1 LRHWSKD
8 VIASRSTIDRLSGC
22 PDVFRKG
29 NPLRPSRRRRLRR
42 FRWKVGLVVLLSGG
56 LLVSPV
62 GAADDQDQSPH
73 ASVTPTTQPPPAG
86 GVISPITQAAVA
98 SGVLA
103 CAGRVDQ
110 VAKFLTAGVPGNF
123 WLFLPATARD
133 QHIVSTSIEVA
144 TKEVPVAYASADFAP
159 GMANGC
165 GAIYESVV
173 YWPGKCAEIA
183 AKNFSGLPKGKNLG
197 KLIRSLD
204 AGGGA
209 RVFLMPAGS
218 DGCISIKKELL

>member
-1 LRHWSKD
+1 MTL
-8 VIASRSTIDRLSGC
+8 
-22 PDVFRKG
+22 
-29 NPLRPSRRRRLRR
+29 SRRRRRR
-42 FRWKVGLVVLLSGG
+42 ASQCKAGFAGLLSVV

-73 ASVTPTTQPPPAG
+73 ASVAQTALPPPSTG
-86 GVISPITQAAVA
+86 GVNLITQAAVA

-103 CAGRVDQ
+103 CAARVDQ
-110 VAKFLTAGVPGNF
+110 VAKFLTSGVPGNF

-133 QHIVSTSIEVA
+133 QHIVSASIEVD
-144 TKEVPVAYASADFAP
+144 TKEVPAAYASADFAP

-173 YWPGKCAEIA
+173 YWAEKCDEVA
-183 AKNFSGLPKGKNLG
+183 AKQFAALPKGKNLG

-204 AGGGA
+204 AGDGA

-218 DGCISIKKELL
+218 GGCISVKKQLL

>member
-1 LRHWSKD
+1 M
-8 VIASRSTIDRLSGC
+8 T
-22 PDVFRKG
+22 
-29 NPLRPSRRRRLRR
+29 PSRRRRHRPL
-42 FRWKVGLVVLLSGG
+42 RWKASIAGLLSIG
-56 LLVSPV
+56 LLISPV

-73 ASVTPTTQPPPAG
+73 ASITPTQPPPPAG
-86 GVISPITQAAVA
+86 DAINPITQAAVA

-103 CAGRVDQ
+103 CASRVDQ
-110 VAKFLTAGVPGNF
+110 VAKFLTTGVPGNF

-133 QHIVSTSIEVA
+133 QHIVSTSIEIG

-173 YWPGKCAEIA
+173 YWPEKCGEVAS
-183 AKNFSGLPKGKNLG
+183 KHFTGLPKGKNLG
-197 KLIRSLD
+197 KLIASLD
-204 AGGGA
+204 AGNGA

-218 DGCISIKKELL
+218 GGCVSIKKELL

>member
-1 LRHWSKD
+1 L
-8 VIASRSTIDRLSGC
+8 IL
-22 PDVFRKG
+22 
-29 NPLRPSRRRRLRR
+29 SRRRRRR
-42 FRWKVGLVVLLSGG
+42 ASQCKAGFAGLLSVV

-62 GAADDQDQSPH
+62 CAADDQDQSPH
-73 ASVTPTTQPPPAG
+73 ASVAQTALPPPSTG
-86 GVISPITQAAVA
+86 GVNLITQAAVA

-103 CAGRVDQ
+103 CAARVDQ
-110 VAKFLTAGVPGNF
+110 VAKFLTSGVPGNF

-133 QHIVSTSIEVA
+133 QHIVSASIEVD
-144 TKEVPVAYASADFAP
+144 TKEVPAAYASADFAP

-173 YWPGKCAEIA
+173 YWAEKCDEVA
-183 AKNFSGLPKGKNLG
+183 AKQFAALPKGKNLG

-204 AGGGA
+204 AGDGA

-218 DGCISIKKELL
+218 GGCISVKKQLL